1 MTVQATDHFLDAISR
16 CPWRNSVMECGMKP
30 TLTIYAVNS
39 QWFAESKDSSVI
51 ANQNFEMLS
60 AGSGTGRASASTVK
74 VYVTP
79 IVARIL

>member
-1 MTVQATDHFLDAISR
+1 
-16 CPWRNSVMECGMKP
+16 MKP

-39 QWFAESKDSSVI
+39 QWFAKSKDSSVI
-51 ANQNFEMLS
+51 VNQNFEMLS
-60 AGSGTGRASASTVK
+60 AGSGTGRTSPSTVK